1 MRSQL
6 PESATSPYMQTN
18 PEDLSSGWRSID
30 ASDTDGTSGDP
41 TLMSEEETM
50 KHLAEQKL
58 AKIVSM
64 NEGQLESIS
73 EHTEEDMF
81 SQINSLQ
88 QSRYSRV
95 NRRETM
101 YLADAA
107 AAKDLTKQINDMTKK
122 ENRVSH
128 RLSRPVV

>member
-50 KHLAEQKL
+50 KHLAE
-58 AKIVSM
+58 
-64 NEGQLESIS
+64 
-73 EHTEEDMF
+73 
-81 SQINSLQ
+81 
-88 QSRYSRV
+88 
-95 NRRETM
+95 
-101 YLADAA
+101 
-107 AAKDLTKQINDMTKK
+107 
-122 ENRVSH
+122 
-128 RLSRPVV
+128 